1 MVLISATFFLCI
13 FGTFLTRSGVVSSV
27 HAFAQSP
34 IGTYFV
40 VFMAIGIAA
49 TLYLILD
56 RLKYLKSETN
66 LESVVSRESSF
77 MFNNLILLASC
88 FAVLWGTLFPVISEA
103 VTGEKIS
110 VDAPFFNRINI
121 PIGLGLLFLTGV
133 GPLIAWRR
141 SSVESLR
148 RAFFWPSIAGLVLM
162 IGLAITGM
170 YEHPFA
176 LVSFGMCMF
185 VSATIFS
192 EFWKG
197 ASAIKT
203 KSGIGLIP
211 ATVELTHRNTRRYG
225 GYMVHMGIVFMFIGY
240 TGAAF
245 NKDVTKEVAP
255 GGTFQL
261 GHYTLRIADMTKGEN
276 DNYVWQK
283 MQVEASENGKSL
295 GMMEPERRL
304 YKSSQQPT
312 SEVAIRRR
320 LNEDLYLNFAGVSND
335 NQRAVIQAYIF
346 PLVTWIWIG
355 FWVLAIGT
363 LVCLIP
369 SKVRLSYAR
378 TQVIGV
384 AQKHAPVEK

>member
-1 MVLISATFFLCI
+1 VLISATFFLCI

-40 VFMAIGIAA
+40 VFLAIGIAA
-49 TLYLILD
+49 TIYLILD
-56 RLKYLKSETN
+56 RLSYLKSEMH

-110 VDAPFFNRINI
+110 VDAPFFNRINV

-148 RAFFWPSIAGLVLM
+148 RAFFWPSIAGVVVM
-162 IGLAITGM
+162 IALAIFGV

-176 LVSFGMCMF
+176 LVSFGLCMF
-185 VSATIFS
+185 VTATIFA

-197 ASAIKT
+197 ASAIRA

-211 ATVELTHRNTRRYG
+211 ATIELTHRNTRRYG
-225 GYMVHMGIVFMFIGY
+225 GYLVHMGIVFMFIGY

-245 NKDVTKEVAP
+245 NKDTTKEVTP
-255 GGTFQL
+255 GGSFQL
-261 GHYTLRIADMTKGEN
+261 GHYTLRVVDMLKGEN

-283 MQVEASENGKSL
+283 LVVEASRG
-295 GMMEPERRL
+295 GTPIGTMEPERRL

-320 LNEDLYLNFAGVSND
+320 INEDLYLNFAGVSTD

-355 FWVLAIGT
+355 FWVLAVGT

-384 AQKHAPVEK
+384 AQANAPVEK